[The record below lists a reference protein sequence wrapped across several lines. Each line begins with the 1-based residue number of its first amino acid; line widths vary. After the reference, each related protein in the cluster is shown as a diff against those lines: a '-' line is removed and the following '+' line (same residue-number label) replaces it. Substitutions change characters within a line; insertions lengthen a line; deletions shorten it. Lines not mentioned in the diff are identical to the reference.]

1 MKLYMTQFGAT
12 TKNFQILEGSGLSR
26 DNKITAK
33 IILNMLYKISPDY
46 RLFPQEKQVYFKT
59 GTLKGVY
66 NLAGYIPYQGK
77 NYPFCILIN
86 APKNNRLQVLK
97 VLKKW
102 LILTAKNKF

>member
-1 MKLYMTQFGAT
+1 
-12 TKNFQILEGSGLSR
+12 
-26 DNKITAK
+26 
-33 IILNMLYKISPDY
+33 MLYKISPDY

-97 VLKKW
+97 VLKNC
-102 LILTAKNKF
+102 LIENFCIKFLTFIVTFRLVLWAAMNFL